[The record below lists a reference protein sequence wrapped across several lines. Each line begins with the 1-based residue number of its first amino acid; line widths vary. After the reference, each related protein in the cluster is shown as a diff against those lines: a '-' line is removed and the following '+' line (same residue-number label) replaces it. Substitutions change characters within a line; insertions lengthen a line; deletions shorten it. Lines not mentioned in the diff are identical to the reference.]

1 MKIGIVGLGLVGS
14 AVRYGLEKLGHEIL
28 VHDVKLSTSI
38 EDVYP
43 AEVVFICV
51 PTPSLDSGECDTSI
65 VEGIVS
71 ELNKL
76 SFNGLVSI
84 KSTVIP
90 GTTTRLIKKFPDLR
104 ICFVPE
110 FLRERCA
117 EVDFVEN
124 HDVCIIGTQNNS
136 SYNLIKEAHGS
147 LPKKFIQVTETEA
160 ELSKYFNNV
169 YNATLITFAN
179 NFYELCQKIG
189 ANYTNVKNAIVN
201 RSHISDLYLDCNNN
215 FRGFGGVCLPKDTNA
230 LRFLSKTLDTPGCLF
245 ETLIEDNKKYKTTVY
260 DNMRK
265 S

>member
-38 EDVYP
+38 DDVCM
-43 AEVVFICV
+43 AEVIFICV

-65 VEGIVS
+65 VNNIVS
-71 ELNKL
+71 ELNRC

-90 GTTTRLIKKFPDLR
+90 GTTTRLIKKYPDLR

-136 SYNLIKEAHGS
+136 NYNLIKEAHGS

-179 NFYELCQKIG
+179 NFYELCQEIG
-189 ANYTNVKNAIVN
+189 ADYTAVKNAIAN
-201 RSHISDLYLDCNNN
+201 RSHISDSYLDCNKN

-230 LRFLSKTLDTPGCLF
+230 LRFLSKALDASGSLF
-245 ETLIEDNKKYKTTVY
+245 ETLVEDNKKYKTTVY
-260 DNMRK
+260 DNMRE